1 MSAARV
7 DSCARCA
14 RPNHRAYIPDPHP
27 SIYQPGDIWA
37 AREHVSS
44 AIHRLFKASLLA
56 AHSIYASR
64 RAFGSAITWGSA
76 RSRRSI
82 GLGPKSRPCLI
93 LQVTAQDVIIC
104 LLASFDG
111 ESRLSALPKVLQY
124 ICIPIHPHPLARH
137 PNTHCH
143 TTPEWPEEGMWLI
156 ASPFRL
162 QGRVEGRWQDRRP
175 QGSRNGSFQLS
186 PAETEAIIRACE
198 QKQSHWEALCGTHE
212 KAAKNYLE
220 EYEAPA
226 NANVEGTPSPA
237 ASVTSR
243 SKNSPRLGALRKK
256 IFSGSKST
264 LNLPE

>member
-220 EYEAPA
+220 EYE
-226 NANVEGTPSPA
+226 VSIEH
-237 ASVTSR
+237 SR
-243 SKNSPRLGALRKK
+243 RHKNSPETSPRLCRDISSPPRKR
-256 IFSGSKST
+256 
-264 LNLPE
+264 NAVAPR